1 MNTGD
6 GLHTVACLQSELRA
20 RANPYHPTRTE
31 NAKNCVLSDSVI
43 MDETYRNI
51 AFPPKIF

>member
-1 MNTGD
+1 MNTWD
-6 GLHTVACLQSELRA
+6 CPHNVARLQSGLRA

-43 MDETYRNI
+43 VDEACRNI